1 MKHEKTLAEK
11 AGPVARLDVRERLI
25 AHLPCESWP
34 FGPSVWKTD
43 QIEHRRG
50 LASEI
55 IGPPVRPRDCSSMS
69 ISEIVYRVARK
80 GGAVDFEVNDQS
92 KWNAAIAEVLNK
104 TEQLDLTARQS
115 EAAPP
120 DKDVAYLLRDVCV
133 KHPYQNSN
141 ETEIQTEIAEG
152 FADLLRE
159 TEIQTEIAESAFND
173 SPVLEL
179 WGEHDILRIGQIVYH
194 DWRGSSEAVARI
206 FPFGTSKR
214 LAGRKWESRVTKLRL
229 PVLRG
234 FGINSVSDRDAAL
247 AEGRWKSMKHLAAEI
262 DAALSSKK
270 KSSPDNV
277 EAIRAWLNRLEDKD
291 FAPS

>member
-11 AGPVARLDVRERLI
+11 AGPLARLHGRETLI

-34 FGPSVWKTD
+34 FGPSVWETEVP
-43 QIEHRRG
+43 IEDCRG

-69 ISEIVYRVARK
+69 ISEIVYWVARK

-104 TEQLDLTARQS
+104 TEQLNLTVRRS
-115 EAAPP
+115 EDAPP

-141 ETEIQTEIAEG
+141 EIEIQTEIAK
-152 FADLLRE
+152 
-159 TEIQTEIAESAFND
+159 SAFND

-179 WGEHDILRIGQIVYH
+179 WGEHDILRIGQIVYRN
-194 DWRGSSEAVARI
+194 WRGSSEAVARI
-206 FPFGTSKR
+206 FPFGTSKQ
-214 LAGRKWESRVTKLRL
+214 LAGGKREDRRDTKFRKE
-229 PVLRG
+229 VLRG
-234 FGINSVSDRDAAL
+234 FGINSRSDLNAAL
-247 AEGRWKSMKHLAAEI
+247 AGARPRWNSLTDLAGAI
-262 DAALSSKK
+262 DTALSSDR
-270 KSSPDNV
+270 SAPANV
-277 EAIRAWLNRLEDKD
+277 EAIRVWLSRFKNTD

>member
-69 ISEIVYRVARK
+69 ISEIVYWVARK

-104 TEQLDLTARQS
+104 TEQLNLTVRRS
-115 EAAPP
+115 EDAPP

-141 ETEIQTEIAEG
+141 EIEIQTEIAK
-152 FADLLRE
+152 
-159 TEIQTEIAESAFND
+159 SAFND

-179 WGEHDILRIGQIVYH
+179 WGEHDILRIGQIVYRN
-194 DWRGSSEAVARI
+194 WRGGSKAVARI
-206 FPFGTSKR
+206 FSFGTSKQ
-214 LAGRKWESRVTKLRL
+214 LAGGKQESRDTKLRKE
-229 PVLRG
+229 VLRG
-234 FGINSVSDRDAAL
+234 FGINSRSDLNAAL
-247 AEGRWKSMKHLAAEI
+247 AGARPRWNSLTDLAGAI
-262 DAALSSKK
+262 DTALSSDR
-270 KSSPDNV
+270 SAPANV
-277 EAIRAWLNRLEDKD
+277 EAIRVWLSRLEDTN

>member
-69 ISEIVYRVARK
+69 ISEIVYWVARK

-141 ETEIQTEIAEG
+141 EIEIQTE
-152 FADLLRE
+152 
-159 TEIQTEIAESAFND
+159 TQTHSQARHNRRQATRSAL
-173 SPVLEL
+173 P
-179 WGEHDILRIGQIVYH
+179 
-194 DWRGSSEAVARI
+194 
-206 FPFGTSKR
+206 P
-214 LAGRKWESRVTKLRL
+214 LAGEQRL
-229 PVLRG
+229 PHRRCHVRG
-234 FGINSVSDRDAAL
+234 PFDRRGDRRL
-247 AEGRWKSMKHLAAEI
+247 STRKS
-262 DAALSSKK
+262 
-270 KSSPDNV
+270 
-277 EAIRAWLNRLEDKD
+277 
-291 FAPS
+291 